1 MNCLQTVWDLLLL
14 QLWPLCPV
22 SSVLCPLCRS
32 RTRTVGRILR
42 ICVGLAQLYEY
53 GYSCTGEPLDEPD
66 RNSYAHFFTVQSYGA
81 HCSVVPSSRSGEAS
95 VLYPNTYSLYQKH
108 VSAPGCAKRLLL
120 LRADSDQRVGT
131 VHVKKL
137 IPTDL
142 SEMMSQRRPRMANGQ
157 MITISRAAH

>member
-1 MNCLQTVWDLLLL
+1 
-14 QLWPLCPV
+14 
-22 SSVLCPLCRS
+22 
-32 RTRTVGRILR
+32 
-42 ICVGLAQLYEY
+42 
-53 GYSCTGEPLDEPD
+53 
-66 RNSYAHFFTVQSYGA
+66 
-81 HCSVVPSSRSGEAS
+81 

-108 VSAPGCAKRLLL
+108 VSAPGCAKRLLLL